1 MRLMFEL
8 AHWFSRHTS
17 GTRQAHVRHI
27 SGKQADRQKGA
38 RVNRHSFNQTLR
50 QTGTQKQAFR
60 KGTQSHKH
68 TRQQSGKTGIRQKQA
83 LKSAGILDIY
93 KQAFKS
99 YHRHTGIRH
108 SDTHIFFSFFSIFH
122 SIIFQFP

>member
-1 MRLMFEL
+1 MFEL

-17 GTRQAHVRHI
+17 GTHQANRQTGKRC
-27 SGKQADRQKGA
+27 SGEQALKSDTQA
-38 RVNRHSFNQTLR
+38 NRHSK
-50 QTGTQKQAFR
+50 TGTQK

-99 YHRHTGIRH
+99 YHRQTGIRH
-108 SDTHIFFSFFSIFH
+108 SDTHIFFLFLNFFILSF
-122 SIIFQFP
+122 FQFP